1 MKKKDA
7 AALIAAF
14 KDLSKSAAAVA
25 AALEGTEKKEAQ
37 TETPAAPSTDQ
48 KTTESAQPVTD
59 EPESTIKFEDI
70 RAVLAG
76 KAGKGFRE
84 EVKALLSKHNASCLS
99 ELESHPEEFAELMKE
114 AEAIG
119 NA

>member
-1 MKKKDA
+1 MKKKEA

-14 KDLSKSAAAVA
+14 KDLSNAAAAVA
-25 AALEGTEKKEAQ
+25 AALEGTDKKESQA
-37 TETPAAPSTDQ
+37 ETPAAPSADQ
-48 KTTESAQPVTD
+48 KATETSKPAAE
-59 EPESTIKFEDI
+59 EPEVAIKFEDI
-70 RAVLAG
+70 RAVLAD

-84 EVKALLSKHNASCLS
+84 EVKALLAKHNASCLS
-99 ELESHPEEFAELMKE
+99 ELESHPEEFSELMKE